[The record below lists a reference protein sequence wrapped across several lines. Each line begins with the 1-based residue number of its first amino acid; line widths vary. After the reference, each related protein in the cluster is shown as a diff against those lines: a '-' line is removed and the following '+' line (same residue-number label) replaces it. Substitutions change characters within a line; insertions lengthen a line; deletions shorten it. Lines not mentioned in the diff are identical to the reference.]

1 MLQKHRDIGSLPDGL
16 MAVAQDTVKGSAVV
30 RKLVDGKY
38 VLALPS
44 SAEEAKNFYGFVTL
58 DIEYREHKGSY
69 YDVIPAGTLA
79 VCYTRVPNNEWKT
92 TEFDGELAIGDKCV
106 ISHEGATAG
115 KVVKASDA
123 NATLEVIGLI
133 GAMAGY
139 EEAMVIVKVL

>member
-1 MLQKHRDIGSLPDGL
+1 MLQKHRDLGSMPDGL
-16 MAVAQDTVKGSAVV
+16 MAVAQDTVKGTGVV

-38 VLALPS
+38 VLALPT

-79 VCYTRVPNNEWKT
+79 VCYTRVRDNEWKT
-92 TEFDGELAIGDKCV
+92 TEFAEGLVVGDKCA
-106 ISHEGATAG
+106 IGFSGANAG
-115 KVVKASDA
+115 KVVKVSDGSE
-123 NATLEVIGLI
+123 TMEVIGLV

-139 EEAMVIVKVL
+139 EEAMVIVKML